1 MLPPSSAKLP
11 VGGLKAT
18 PLTGVTKTPLR
29 GPLVERAIALR
40 EMCIKVLGMPLFLRA
55 IEVRSERGP
64 DGAGWHRAAVRRL
77 RLSRSQVAELMEEG
91 THR

>member
-1 MLPPSSAKLP
+1 MPPPSSAKLP

-55 IEVRSERGP
+55 IEVRSESGP
-64 DGAGWHRAAVRRL
+64 DGGIALRPVGCVFPTRKRPNSKRADPSL
-77 RLSRSQVAELMEEG
+77 TL
-91 THR
+91 